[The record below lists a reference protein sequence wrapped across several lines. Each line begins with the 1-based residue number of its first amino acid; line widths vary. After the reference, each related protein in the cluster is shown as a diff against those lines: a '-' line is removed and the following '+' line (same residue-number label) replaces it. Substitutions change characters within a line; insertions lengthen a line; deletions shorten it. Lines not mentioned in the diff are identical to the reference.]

1 MKRRMVLAAAAALTA
16 AGFGRGRAQA
26 QAPAWPTKPI
36 TMYVP
41 FAAGG
46 PSDLFGR
53 ILARGLQA
61 ELGQPVVIE
70 NKGGM
75 GGVVG
80 VAAMAKSAP
89 DGYTI
94 GMNAAGPT
102 AIAPF
107 MVPNMPVED
116 KDTALLTPV
125 ALVQMVVAVSPRLP
139 VKSVAELIAY
149 AKANPG
155 KVNYGSS
162 GPGGISNLAAE
173 LFRSAA
179 GIDIVHVPY
188 RGAAPAIQDLLAGQV
203 QMVVLDVGILLP
215 HIQSGAIRPLTVTSQ
230 TRSTLLPDVPTTTEV
245 GLPTVQSDNWYGL
258 AAPAAVP
265 QPILDRIHAAAVAVL
280 KNKETVDAM
289 TAQGALVRPM
299 TPAEF
304 AAFVRQDREKWGPV
318 VKASGAK
325 LE

>member
-1 MKRRMVLAAAAALTA
+1 
-16 AGFGRGRAQA
+16 
-26 QAPAWPTKPI
+26 
-36 TMYVP
+36 
-41 FAAGG
+41 
-46 PSDLFGR
+46 
-53 ILARGLQA
+53 
-61 ELGQPVVIE
+61 
-70 NKGGM
+70 
-75 GGVVG
+75 
-80 VAAMAKSAP
+80 
-89 DGYTI
+89 
-94 GMNAAGPT
+94 
-102 AIAPF
+102 
-107 MVPNMPVED
+107 
-116 KDTALLTPV
+116 
-125 ALVQMVVAVSPRLP
+125 
-139 VKSVAELIAY
+139 
-149 AKANPG
+149 
-155 KVNYGSS
+155 
-162 GPGGISNLAAE
+162 
-173 LFRSAA
+173 
-179 GIDIVHVPY
+179 
-188 RGAAPAIQDLLAGQV
+188 
-203 QMVVLDVGILLP
+203 MVVLDVGILLP